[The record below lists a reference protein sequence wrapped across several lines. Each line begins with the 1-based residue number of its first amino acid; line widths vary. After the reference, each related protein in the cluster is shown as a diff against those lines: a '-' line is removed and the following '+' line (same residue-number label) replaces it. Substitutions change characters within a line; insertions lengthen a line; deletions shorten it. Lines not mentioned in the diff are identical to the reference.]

1 MCNFYVD
8 DRCGFKTSYFTHVKW
23 ETQYS
28 FRVLK
33 YLDIYENGIDVMTG
47 RKSISWTH
55 I

>member
-33 YLDIYENGIDVMTG
+33 YLDIYENGIDVICIAY
-47 RKSISWTH
+47 RYP
-55 I
+55 

>member
-33 YLDIYENGIDVMTG
+33 YLHIYENNDYQNEILE
-47 RKSISWTH
+47 SI
-55 I
+55 IK